1 MTLPVSYLLPA
12 LDGTLME
19 RGCVLQDIRDRG
31 ILEGADLTAF
41 CFKVEALLE
50 AAETKEAELKKDLI
64 EAVRHLKAQIEIV
77 FDDLC
82 MTEPVLADLFHKKR
96 LELLEEL
103 EA

>member
-1 MTLPVSYLLPA
+1 MPISVDYLLPA

-19 RGCVLQDIRDRG
+19 RGCVLEDIRDRG

-41 CFKVEALLE
+41 CFKVEGLLE
-50 AAETKEAELKKDLI
+50 DAEHKEAELKKDLI
-64 EAVRHLKAQIEIV
+64 DAVRHLKTQIEIV
-77 FDDLC
+77 FDGLC
-82 MTEPVLADLFHKKR
+82 TTEPVLADLFHKKR